1 MQYFGKEKLLVTG
14 SYDSTIKIYDDNDDL
29 QITRI
34 LTGGNY
40 SLNYN

>member
-1 MQYFGKEKLLVTG
+1 MQYFGKEKLLITG

-34 LTGGNY
+34 LTGGI
-40 SLNYN
+40 LIIW